1 MVSLV
6 WMDEFAFVGMDGM
19 ATLTWMEQW
28 MNGVVVWMDAFACV
42 GDSLHVVCLP
52 PQ

>member
-28 MNGVVVWMDAFACV
+28 SHGVVGTDGCM
-42 GDSLHVVCLP
+42 SMHR
-52 PQ
+52 

>member
-19 ATLTWMEQW
+19 AKLTWMEQW
-28 MNGVVVWMDAFACV
+28 MNGVVGTDGCICMRR
-42 GDSLHVVCLP
+42 
-52 PQ
+52 